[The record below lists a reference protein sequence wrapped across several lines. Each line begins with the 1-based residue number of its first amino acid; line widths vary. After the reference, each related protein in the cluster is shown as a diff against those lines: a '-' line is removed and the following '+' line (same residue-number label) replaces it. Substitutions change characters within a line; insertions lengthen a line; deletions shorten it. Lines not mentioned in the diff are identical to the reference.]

1 MRIHRR
7 TKKKGKERKKKKRKR
22 VRPPE
27 RQSAM
32 SAEPSSV
39 QDSEGQKKRKQRFSE
54 RVQNGSPSVLR
65 NQART
70 S

>member
-1 MRIHRR
+1 MRIQRG
-7 TKKKGKERKKKKRKR
+7 TKKKGKERKKKKRKT

-39 QDSEGQKKRKQRFSE
+39 QDSEGQKNENKGFRRE
-54 RVQNGSPSVLR
+54 CRMEVHLC
-65 NQART
+65 
-70 S
+70 

>member
-1 MRIHRR
+1 MRIHRG

-22 VRPPE
+22 VIPPE

-39 QDSEGQKKRKQRFSE
+39 QDSEGQKTKTKVFEESAE
-54 RVQNGSPSVLR
+54 WKYVCVD
-65 NQART
+65 
-70 S
+70 